1 METSTW
7 KDQLV
12 MLESYMYI
20 VTLYNNLYTD
30 KRRYNSKC
38 TNRVHKEE
46 SSYSILLAIC
56 NKQSLSNSDILN
68 SVTI

>member
-1 METSTW
+1 MTLMETSTW

-38 TNRVHKEE
+38 TNRVHKEDE
-46 SSYSILLAIC
+46 IPNSI
-56 NKQSLSNSDILN
+56 KY
-68 SVTI
+68 VRRKRK